1 MDLIMQRYNI
11 FNQLHK
17 GLQALLFDT
26 AIMLQQ
32 TAFCSTA
39 EGKFAI
45 EKLDTLLHLFSRH
58 ALLEDTHLLPALRC
72 CDEDAIRSLEKDHQA
87 DRVATSR
94 LKGLMQTYE
103 LAVSGYD
110 RLDAGRTIGN
120 AFREFLV
127 TNLKHMAREEE
138 VLNNILWS
146 RFNDAEIFT
155 IEQNI
160 LAHIPQEELTIYSQW
175 MIRGMN
181 NHEVIAWLKTIE
193 KTAAG
198 PVFQVLFAMAENELS
213 AMRWQRIQEGLMEG
227 ALVA

>member
-1 MDLIMQRYNI
+1 MQRYNI

-32 TAFCSTA
+32 TAFCNAS
-39 EGKFAI
+39 EGRFAI
-45 EKLDTLLHLFSRH
+45 EKLDMLLHLFSQH
-58 ALLEDTHLLPALRC
+58 ALLEDTHLLPTLRC
-72 CDEDAIRSLEKDHQA
+72 CDEEAIRSLEKDHQA

-103 LAVSGYD
+103 HAVSGYD
-110 RLDAGRTIGN
+110 RLDAGKTIGN
-120 AFREFLV
+120 AFRELLV
-127 TNLKHMAREEE
+127 ANLKHMAREEE

-155 IEQNI
+155 FEQKI
-160 LAHIPQEELTIYSQW
+160 LAHIPQEELTVYSQW

-181 NHEVIAWLKTIE
+181 NHEIIAWLKTIE
-193 KTAAG
+193 KTAVG

-213 AMRWQRIQEGLMEG
+213 AIRWQKIQEGLMEG

>member
-1 MDLIMQRYNI
+1 MQRYNI

-32 TAFCSTA
+32 TAFCNAA
-39 EGKFAI
+39 EGRFAV
-45 EKLDTLLHLFSRH
+45 EKLDMLLHLFSEH

-72 CDEDAIRSLEKDHQA
+72 CDEEAIRSLEKDHQA

-103 LAVSGYD
+103 HAVSGYD
-110 RLDAGRTIGN
+110 RLDAGKTIGN
-120 AFREFLV
+120 AFRELLV
-127 TNLKHMAREEE
+127 SNLKHMAREEE

-146 RFNDAEIFT
+146 RFNDGEIFT
-155 IEQNI
+155 FEQNI
-160 LAHIPQEELTIYSQW
+160 LAHIPQEELAVYSLW

-181 NHEVIAWLKTIE
+181 DHEIIAWLKTIE
-193 KTAAG
+193 KTAVG

-213 AMRWQRIQEGLMEG
+213 TIRWQKIQDGLMEG